1 MSAAPPNSSLDESIR
16 LPIDTKISPFQWRVI
31 ILCFLIA
38 LFDGFDTQALA
49 FTGPAIIEAFGLEAK
64 ALAPVLTAGI
74 IGMTVGA
81 MLLGML
87 GDKLGRHKTL
97 MLCMA
102 LFASSTLLTAFA
114 THLNHIFILRVIA
127 GLGMGGATPV
137 LLSLASEYAPK
148 RHKGLVTTG
157 ILLALPAGAMLGGLL
172 AAKILPVWGWQSIY
186 ILGGVLPLLLLVAV
200 YFALPES
207 LEYLSQRHTARN
219 QQQIKRILGKITGK
233 PVQISASSFAQ
244 TDDQQPIATA
254 KLSTLFQPGLART
267 TVGVWGTYFFNW
279 IAWFMLLSWLPTIL
293 KQAGLSPA
301 DAPYAS
307 VTVNAAFIVFAIP
320 LAYYLPKLN
329 ISKILYFMFACGIA
343 IAIALG
349 LVIHNQQ
356 WGVVFALIALAGF
369 GIGGQQLVLNYLVVA
384 SYPAQVRATATG
396 WAIGMGRFG
405 AIIGSAIGGSILA
418 QSGVNG
424 YFFALAVPLALAWVC
439 VLLIRKSSDSS
450 AQALQQPVAQT
461 AAKH

>member
-1 MSAAPPNSSLDESIR
+1 MDPNHPSVSIEETVQKQV
-16 LPIDTKISPFQWRVI
+16 DDKISPFQWRVI
-31 ILCFLIA
+31 VICFLIA
-38 LFDGFDTQALA
+38 LFDGFDTQAVA
-49 FTGPAIIEAFGLEAK
+49 FTGPAIIEAFHLEAK

-74 IGMTVGA
+74 IGMTIGA

-87 GDKLGRHKTL
+87 GDKLGRKKTL
-97 MLCMA
+97 IICIG

-114 THLNHIFILRVIA
+114 SHLNHIFILRVIA

-172 AAKILPVWGWQSIY
+172 AAKIMPIWGWQSIY
-186 ILGGVLPLLLLVAV
+186 MLGGIIPLLLLVV
-200 YFALPES
+200 VCIALPES
-207 LEYLSQRHTARN
+207 LDYLTQKPTEHNKKSIET
-219 QQQIKRILGKITGK
+219 ILNKFSKEPIDLKQAT
-233 PVQISASSFAQ
+233 FAN
-244 TDDQQPIATA
+244 TEKNTVEPA
-254 KLSTLFQPGLART
+254 KLAALFQNGLAKT
-267 TVGVWGTYFFNW
+267 TIGVWGTYFFNW

-293 KQAGLSPA
+293 KQAGLNPS

-307 VTVNAAFIVFAIP
+307 VTVNAAFILFAIP
-320 LAYYLPKLN
+320 LAYFLPKLN
-329 ISKILYFMFACGIA
+329 INKILYFMFACGIA
-343 IAIALG
+343 IAVGLG

-356 WGVVFALIALAGF
+356 WAIVFALIALAGF

-405 AIIGSAIGGSILA
+405 AILGSAVGGLVLA
-418 QSGVNG
+418 QFGTNG
-424 YFFALAVPLALAWVC
+424 YFFALAIPLFIAWAC
-439 VLLIRKSSDSS
+439 VVLIRKKDTNPHPPTTQLDRP
-450 AQALQQPVAQT
+450 AI
-461 AAKH
+461 HH

>member
-1 MSAAPPNSSLDESIR
+1 
-16 LPIDTKISPFQWRVI
+16 
-31 ILCFLIA
+31 
-38 LFDGFDTQALA
+38 
-49 FTGPAIIEAFGLEAK
+49 
-64 ALAPVLTAGI
+64 
-74 IGMTVGA
+74 MTVGA

-97 MLCMA
+97 MVCIA

-127 GLGMGGATPV
+127 GFGMGGATPV

-157 ILLALPAGAMLGGLL
+157 ILLALPAGAMLGGIL

-186 ILGGVLPLLLLVAV
+186 ILGGVLPLILLALV

-207 LEYLSQRHTARN
+207 LEYLSQRHTTRN
-219 QQQIKRILGKITGK
+219 QQQIEHILSKVTGK
-233 PVQISASSFAQ
+233 PVQISAQQFAQ
-244 TDDQQPIATA
+244 TEETQAVESA
-254 KLSTLFQPGLART
+254 KLSVLFQHGLART
-267 TVGVWGTYFFNW
+267 TIGVWGTYFFNW

-293 KQAGLSPA
+293 KQAGLDPV

-343 IAIALG
+343 IAVGLG
-349 LVIHNQQ
+349 MVISNQQ
-356 WGVVFALIALAGF
+356 WGLVFALIALAGF

-405 AIIGSAIGGSILA
+405 AILGLS
-418 QSGVNG
+418 
-424 YFFALAVPLALAWVC
+424 
-439 VLLIRKSSDSS
+439 LI
-450 AQALQQPVAQT
+450 T
-461 AAKH
+461 I